1 VLRRLLPTT
10 TLTVRTSREAN
21 RRGRALEY
29 FFEFL
34 IVVGGALF
42 GTYLGRRIRR
52 TPQTDLRRRRA
63 WIGLGLVG
71 CSMIILL
78 LLPWLL

>member
-1 VLRRLLPTT
+1 LK
-10 TLTVRTSREAN
+10 
-21 RRGRALEY
+21 Y

-34 IVVGGALF
+34 IVVVGAVL
-42 GTYLGRRIRR
+42 GVYLGRRIRTSPR
-52 TPQTDLRRRRA
+52 TDLRRRM

-71 CSMIILL
+71 CALIILL